1 VPFQEPRAWHAGLA
15 GVIAVAGA
23 LIRDQHGAV
32 LVVRQSY
39 RDAWALPGGICEF
52 AEPPHQGCEREV
64 REETG
69 LNVQAGRLLVVDWYP
84 AAPEY
89 GPGARPSVF
98 FVFDGG
104 QLGPGTEIVLQA
116 DELDDYRFVPPD
128 ELAGL
133 LPPLVLRRVSAALAA
148 QAAGTTSY
156 PPTAEHRP
164 DQPPLTGPPD
174 RAS

>member
-1 VPFQEPRAWHAGLA
+1 VPAGFIAPRAWHASLA

-23 LIRDQHGAV
+23 LIRDSDGGV
-32 LVVRQSY
+32 LIVRQSY

-69 LNVQAGRLLVVDWYP
+69 LDRRAGRLLVVDWHP
-84 AAPEY
+84 AAAEY

-104 QLGPGTEIVLQA
+104 TVPPGTRIVLQA
-116 DELDDYRFVPPD
+116 DELDDYQFAPPAG
-128 ELAGL
+128 LARL
-133 LPPLVLRRVSAALAA
+133 LPPLVLRRVTAALAA
-148 QAAGTTSY
+148 QESGTASY
-156 PPTAEHRP
+156 PPQQDSRP
-164 DQPPLTGPPD
+164 ERP
-174 RAS
+174 S

>member
-1 VPFQEPRAWHAGLA
+1 MPSGFQEPRAWHAGLA

-23 LIRDQHGAV
+23 LIRDQHGGV

-69 LNVQAGRLLVVDWYP
+69 LDLRADRLLVVDWYP
-84 AAPEY
+84 AAAEY
-89 GPGARPSVF
+89 GPDARPSVF

-104 QLGPGTEIVLQA
+104 QLPPGTEIVLQA

-133 LPPLVLRRVSAALAA
+133 LPPLVLRRVTAALAA

-156 PPTAEHRP
+156 PPTAEQRP
-164 DQPPLTGPPD
+164 ERPG
-174 RAS
+174 

>member
-1 VPFQEPRAWHAGLA
+1 VPSGFQEPRVWHAGLA

-23 LIRDQHGAV
+23 LIRDQHGGV

-69 LNVQAGRLLVVDWYP
+69 LDVRADRLLVVDWYP
-84 AAPEY
+84 AAAEY

-104 QLGPGTEIVLQA
+104 QVQPGTEIVLQA
-116 DELDDYRFVPPD
+116 DELDDYRFVPPA
-128 ELAGL
+128 ELAEL
-133 LPPLVLRRVSAALAA
+133 VPPQVLRRVSAALAA

-156 PPTAEHRP
+156 PPTAER
-164 DQPPLTGPPD
+164 QPERRG
-174 RAS
+174 

>member
-1 VPFQEPRAWHAGLA
+1 VATGFQEPRAWHAGLA
-15 GVIAVAGA
+15 GVIAVAGG
-23 LIRDQHGAV
+23 LIRDQAGGV

-52 AEPPHQGCEREV
+52 AEPPHLGCEREV

-69 LNVQAGRLLVVDWYP
+69 LAVRAGQLLVVDWHP
-84 AAPEY
+84 AAADY

-98 FVFDGG
+98 FVFDCGEV
-104 QLGPGTEIVLQA
+104 PPSTEIVLQA
-116 DELDDYRFVPPD
+116 DELDDYRFVPAAG
-128 ELAGL
+128 LAGL

-156 PPTAEHRP
+156 PPAGDPRP
-164 DQPPLTGPPD
+164 EQP
-174 RAS
+174 AS

>member
-1 VPFQEPRAWHAGLA
+1 MPSGFQEPRAWHASALA

-23 LIRDQHGAV
+23 LIRDQHGGV

-52 AEPPHQGCEREV
+52 AEPPHRGCEREV

-69 LNVQAGRLLVVDWYP
+69 LDVRADRLLVVDWYP

-104 QLGPGTEIVLQA
+104 TA
-116 DELDDYRFVPPD
+116 A
-128 ELAGL
+128 AGHGD
-133 LPPLVLRRVSAALAA
+133 PAALTSSMTTGSCRRRSSRSCCRRWSC
-148 QAAGTTSY
+148 AG
-156 PPTAEHRP
+156 
-164 DQPPLTGPPD
+164 
-174 RAS
+174 

>member
-1 VPFQEPRAWHAGLA
+1 MPSGFQEPRSWHAGLA

-23 LIRDQHGAV
+23 LIRDQHGGV

-52 AEPPHQGCEREV
+52 AEPPHRGCEREV

-69 LNVQAGRLLVVDWYP
+69 LDVRADRLLVVDWYP
-84 AAPEY
+84 AAAEY

-104 QLGPGTEIVLQA
+104 QLSPGTEIVLQA

-128 ELAGL
+128 DLAGL
-133 LPPLVLRRVSAALAA
+133 VPPLVLRRVTAALAA

-156 PPTAEHRP
+156 PPTAAHRSERP
-164 DQPPLTGPPD
+164 G
-174 RAS
+174 